1 MVKIFKLLG
10 TLFLTAVIYSC
21 GSNVSSNGNSDVDN
35 RPMQYTISISDDFI
49 FPVKTIKVFECI
61 ENGDKVH
68 ENEFVIGAGDSKTF
82 TAQPKVQKVK
92 VYVSLRDPLSPF
104 KGEYNG
110 WLPLVYY
117 LSPGESKVI
126 RIDNDIEQHR
136 YEP

>member
-21 GSNVSSNGNSDVDN
+21 GSNVSSNGSSDVDN
-35 RPMQYTISISDDFI
+35 RPMQYTVSISDDFI

-117 LSPGESKVI
+117 LSPDENKVI

-136 YEP
+136 HEP